1 MGSPKF
7 GQEFDQFV
15 NDLQKKVDQKDKQD
29 FSAYALDLGNHP
41 RHHGPLSPLETTVK
55 HTWRGPCG
63 DAITFYLQ
71 IVEDQ
76 IRNLSFESDGCITSD
91 MAASQTAMLAIH
103 KTLTEAKALTDG
115 QVIAALG
122 KFPSASFHCA
132 TLAITTLHQ
141 AIDKYSDMP
150 RTDKLE

>member
-1 MGSPKF
+1 MGNQEF
-7 GQEFDQFV
+7 TDEFDQFV
-15 NDLQKKVDQKDKQD
+15 NDLQKKIDHKDTLD

-41 RHHGPLSPLETTVK
+41 RHHGALSPLETTVK

-71 IVEDQ
+71 IVEGQ

-103 KTLTEAKALTDG
+103 KPLTAAKALTDA
-115 QVIAALG
+115 QVVAALG
-122 KFPSASFHCA
+122 RFPSASFHCA

-141 AIDKYSDMP
+141 AIDKYSAMHK
-150 RTDKLE
+150 TDKLE

>member
-1 MGSPKF
+1 MGNQEF
-7 GQEFDQFV
+7 TDEFDQFV
-15 NDLQKKVDQKDKQD
+15 NDLQKTIDHKDTQD
-29 FSAYALDLGNHP
+29 FSAYALELGNHP
-41 RHHGPLSPLETTVK
+41 RHHGPLSHAETSVK

-71 IVEDQ
+71 IIEGQ

-91 MAASQTAMLAIH
+91 MAASQTAMLAIQ
-103 KTLTEAKALTDG
+103 KTLIEAKALTDD

-141 AIDKYSDMP
+141 AIDKYSSHAP
-150 RTDKLE
+150 SK